1 MEGVGVLNDERREL
15 TESSNEHVQNVEQV
29 QEESAEKIDD
39 ESTDCS
45 NIKTELKKKR
55 NRYILIGVAGVI
67 LVSLIVCFIV

>member
-1 MEGVGVLNDERREL
+1 MNDERREL